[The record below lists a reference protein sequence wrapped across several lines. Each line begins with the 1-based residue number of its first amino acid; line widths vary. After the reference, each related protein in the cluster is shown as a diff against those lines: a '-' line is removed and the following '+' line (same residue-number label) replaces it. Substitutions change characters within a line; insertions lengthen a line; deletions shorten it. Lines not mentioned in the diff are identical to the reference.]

1 MQRRT
6 TIVAALLLLF
16 LFTPDA
22 LGQRNKDYEFEI
34 AVLPSV
40 TYVFRSFD
48 RERDYWESNDPDSYT
63 VIALPSFA
71 PALRVS
77 VWSVQPVVLD
87 FGITVLEAESERGV
101 EESQL
106 MLETGI
112 GMDLA
117 KAGQRVRPFG
127 GAIIGMMSGDV
138 GELGG
143 YLGAQGGVRY
153 FFRDYAATRVQV
165 GFRRTISD
173 DSPRI
178 RAIEIAF
185 GLGFFI

>member
-1 MQRRT
+1 MHRRT
-6 TIVAALLLLF
+6 AIVAALSLLVLA
-16 LFTPDA
+16 TPEA
-22 LGQRNKDYEFEI
+22 FGQRNKEYELEI
-34 AVLPSV
+34 AVLPSL
-40 TYVFRSFD
+40 TYVFRSSERD
-48 RERDYWESNDPDSYT
+48 REYWESYDPDSYT
-63 VIALPSFA
+63 VITVPSFA

-87 FGITVLEAESERGV
+87 FGITVLESESERGV

-106 MLETGI
+106 LLETGI

-127 GAIIGMMSGDV
+127 GIIIGMMSGDL

-178 RAIEIAF
+178 RAIEIAC